1 MVTPDTCGSWCV
13 AWDAPPPQRVCPRR
27 CGARARGP
35 FVVLFPV
42 VSVIY
47 VLTPAP
53 REGASLSPGN
63 KKAGGETL
71 VSEECEQRG
80 PPV

>member
-1 MVTPDTCGSWCV
+1 M
-13 AWDAPPPQRVCPRR
+13 
-27 CGARARGP
+27 
-35 FVVLFPV
+35 VLFPV